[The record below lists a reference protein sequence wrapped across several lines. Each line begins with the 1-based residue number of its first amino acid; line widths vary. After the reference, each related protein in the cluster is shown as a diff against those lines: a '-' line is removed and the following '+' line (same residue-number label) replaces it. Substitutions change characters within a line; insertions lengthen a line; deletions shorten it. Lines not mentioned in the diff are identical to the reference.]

1 MFNKLPM
8 NLQFFAEGSPAPET
22 GAPAGAETTDTE
34 QQEQP
39 QEGSQRTFT
48 QEEVDKMVQ
57 KRMARYDRDH
67 QKEVDDA
74 RSEATRLAKMNKDQ
88 QKDYK
93 LQQAEQAREEALSK
107 LARYEMRDTARQQ
120 LIDGGYKNPTD
131 EDIDLIVTE
140 KAETTKANG
149 EAFLK
154 AVERI
159 RQSVRDELL
168 KGDTPQLSG
177 TKIKVPTLDEF
188 KKMSYA
194 ERVDLKTK
202 NPQVY
207 DKLVQESYQEVI
219 KYGK

>member
-22 GAPAGAETTDTE
+22 GAPTGAEATNTE
-34 QQEQP
+34 QPEQP

-168 KGDTPQLSG
+168 QGNTPQING
-177 TKIKVPTLDEF
+177 TQIKVPKTSDVN
-188 KKMSYA
+188 KMSYQELA
-194 ERVDLKTK
+194 ALKQN
-202 NPQVY
+202 NPQAY
-207 DKLVQESYQEVI
+207 SQIIKQEL
-219 KYGK
+219 

>member
-1 MFNKLPM
+1 MSNKLPM

-22 GAPAGAETTDTE
+22 GAPTGAEATDTE

-107 LARYEMRDTARQQ
+107 LARYEMQDVARQQ
-120 LIDGGYKNPTD
+120 LIDGGYTNPTQ
-131 EDIDLIVTE
+131 EDIDLIVTDN
-140 KAETTKANG
+140 ADSTKANG
-149 EAFLK
+149 DAFLK

-168 KGDTPQLSG
+168 KGDTPQING
-177 TKIKVPTLDEF
+177 TKIEVPTLDEF
-188 KKMSYA
+188 KNMSYA
-194 ERVDLKTK
+194 ERVELQSK

-207 DKLVQESYQEVI
+207 NKLVSQSY
-219 KYGK
+219 

>member
-22 GAPAGAETTDTE
+22 GAPTGAEVTDTE
-34 QQEQP
+34 QSEQP

-168 KGDTPQLSG
+168 QGNTPQLSG

-207 DKLVQESYQEVI
+207 DKLVQESY
-219 KYGK
+219 

>member
-8 NLQFFAEGSPAPET
+8 NLQFFAEGSPAPEA

-39 QEGSQRTFT
+39 QDGPQKTFT

-93 LQQAEQAREEALSK
+93 LQQAEKDRQEALSK
-107 LARYEMRDTARQQ
+107 LARYEMQDVARQQ
-120 LIDGGYKNPTD
+120 LIDGGYANPTK
-131 EDIDLIVTE
+131 EDIDLIVTDN
-140 KAETTKANG
+140 ADTTKANG

-168 KGDTPQLSG
+168 KGSTPQING
-177 TKIKVPTLDEF
+177 TQIEVPDTSDVN
-188 KKMSYA
+188 KMSYKELA
-194 ERVDLKTK
+194 ELKQK
-202 NPQVY
+202 NPRAYSQIV
-207 DKLVQESYQEVI
+207 KREL
-219 KYGK
+219 

>member
-1 MFNKLPM
+1 MEDKLPM
-8 NLQFFAEGSPAPET
+8 NLQFFAEGGEPATGSESGPTDTEVAGNDPAPEE
-22 GAPAGAETTDTE
+22 GTE
-34 QQEQP
+34 K
-39 QEGSQRTFT
+39 TFT
-48 QEEVDKMVQ
+48 QAEVDEMIRK
-57 KRMARYDRDH
+57 ATAD
-67 QKEVDDA
+67 KEQEITDA
-74 RSEATRLAKMNKDQ
+74 KKEATKYAKLNKEQ
-88 QKDYK
+88 QKDYDLNK
-93 LQQAEQAREEALSK
+93 ANQRATEAEAK

-149 EAFLK
+149 ETFLK
-154 AVERI
+154 VVERI

-168 KGDTPQLSG
+168 QGNTPQLSG

-207 DKLVQESYQEVI
+207 DKLVQESY
-219 KYGK
+219 

>member
-8 NLQFFAEGSPAPET
+8 NLQFFAEGSPAPEA

-168 KGDTPQLSG
+168 QGNTPQLSG
-177 TKIKVPTLDEF
+177 TQIKVPKTSDVN
-188 KKMSYA
+188 KMSYQELA
-194 ERVDLKTK
+194 ALKQN
-202 NPQVY
+202 NPQAY
-207 DKLVQESYQEVI
+207 SQIIKQEL
-219 KYGK
+219 

>member
-1 MFNKLPM
+1 MEDKLPM
-8 NLQFFAEGSPAPET
+8 NLQFFAEGGEPATGSESGPTDTEVVGNDPAPEE
-22 GAPAGAETTDTE
+22 GTE
-34 QQEQP
+34 K
-39 QEGSQRTFT
+39 TFT
-48 QEEVDKMVQ
+48 QAEVDEMLRK
-57 KRMARYDRDH
+57 ATAD
-67 QKEVDDA
+67 KEQEITDA
-74 RSEATRLAKMNKDQ
+74 KKEATKYAKLNKEQ
-88 QKDYK
+88 QKDYDLDK
-93 LQQAEQAREEALSK
+93 ANQRATEAEAK

-149 EAFLK
+149 ETFLK
-154 AVERI
+154 VVERI

-168 KGDTPQLSG
+168 QGNTPQING

-202 NPQVY
+202 NPQAY
-207 DKLVQESYQEVI
+207 DKLVQESY
-219 KYGK
+219 

>member
-8 NLQFFAEGSPAPET
+8 NLQFFAEQGSPAPEA
-22 GAPAGAETTDTE
+22 GAPDGAEATDNE
-34 QQEQP
+34 QPEQP
-39 QEGSQRTFT
+39 QDGPQKTFT

-74 RSEATRLAKMNKDQ
+74 RNEATRLAKMNKDQ

-93 LQQAEQAREEALSK
+93 LQQAEKDRQEALSK
-107 LARYEMRDTARQQ
+107 LACYEMQDVARQQ
-120 LIDGGYKNPTD
+120 LIDGGYANPTK
-131 EDIDLIVTE
+131 EDIDLIVTDN
-140 KAETTKANG
+140 ADSTKANG
-149 EAFLK
+149 DAFLK

-159 RQSVRDELL
+159 RQSVRNELL
-168 KGDTPQLSG
+168 KGDTPQING

-207 DKLVQESYQEVI
+207 DKLVQESY
-219 KYGK
+219 

>member
-8 NLQFFAEGSPAPET
+8 NLQFFAEGSPAPEA
-22 GAPAGAETTDTE
+22 GAPAGAEATDTE
-34 QQEQP
+34 QREQP

-107 LARYEMRDTARQQ
+107 LARYEMQDVARQQ
-120 LIDGGYKNPTD
+120 LIDGGYTNPTQ
-131 EDIDLIVTE
+131 EDIDLIVTDN
-140 KAETTKANG
+140 ADSTKANG
-149 EAFLK
+149 ETFLK
-154 AVERI
+154 VVERI

-168 KGDTPQLSG
+168 KGSTPQING
-177 TKIKVPTLDEF
+177 TQIEVPDTSDVN
-188 KKMSYA
+188 KMSYKELA
-194 ERVDLKTK
+194 ELKQK
-202 NPQVY
+202 NPRAYSQIV
-207 DKLVQESYQEVI
+207 KREL
-219 KYGK
+219 

>member
-8 NLQFFAEGSPAPET
+8 NLQFFAEGSPAPEA

-168 KGDTPQLSG
+168 QGNTPQLSV
-177 TKIKVPTLDEF
+177 TQIKVPKTSDVN
-188 KKMSYA
+188 KMSYQELA
-194 ERVDLKTK
+194 ALKQN
-202 NPQVY
+202 NPQAY
-207 DKLVQESYQEVI
+207 SQIIKQEL
-219 KYGK
+219 

>member
-1 MFNKLPM
+1 MSNKLPM

-22 GAPAGAETTDTE
+22 GAPTGAEATDNE
-34 QQEQP
+34 QPEQP
-39 QEGSQRTFT
+39 QDGPQKTFT

-168 KGDTPQLSG
+168 QGNTPQLSG
-177 TKIKVPTLDEF
+177 TQIKVPKTSDVN
-188 KKMSYA
+188 KMSYQELA
-194 ERVDLKTK
+194 ALKQN
-202 NPQVY
+202 NPQAY
-207 DKLVQESYQEVI
+207 SQIIKQEL
-219 KYGK
+219 

>member
-1 MFNKLPM
+1 MEDKLPM
-8 NLQFFAEGSPAPET
+8 NLQFFAEGGEPAT
-22 GAPAGAETTDTE
+22 GSESGPTDTE
-34 QQEQP
+34 VTGNDPTPE
-39 QEGSQRTFT
+39 EGTEKTFT
-48 QEEVDKMVQ
+48 QAEVDEMIKKATANKEQ
-57 KRMARYDRDH
+57 EITDAKKEAAKYAKLNKEQ
-67 QKEVDDA
+67 QKEYDLNKA
-74 RSEATRLAKMNKDQ
+74 NQRATEA
-88 QKDYK
+88 
-93 LQQAEQAREEALSK
+93 EAK

-168 KGDTPQLSG
+168 QGNTPQING

-207 DKLVQESYQEVI
+207 DKLVQESY
-219 KYGK
+219 

>member
-1 MFNKLPM
+1 MEDKLPM
-8 NLQFFAEGSPAPET
+8 NLQFFAEGGEPAT
-22 GAPAGAETTDTE
+22 GSESGPTDTE
-34 QQEQP
+34 TGSDPKPE
-39 QEGSQRTFT
+39 EGAKKTFT
-48 QEEVDKMVQ
+48 QAEVDEMLKKAAADKDKEITDAKKEAAKYAKLNKEQ
-57 KRMARYDRDH
+57 
-67 QKEVDDA
+67 QKEYDLNKA
-74 RSEATRLAKMNKDQ
+74 NQRATEA
-88 QKDYK
+88 
-93 LQQAEQAREEALSK
+93 EAK

-149 EAFLK
+149 ETFLK
-154 AVERI
+154 VVERI

-168 KGDTPQLSG
+168 KGDTPQIKG

-194 ERVDLKTK
+194 ERVDLKIK

-207 DKLVQESYQEVI
+207 DKLVQESY
-219 KYGK
+219 

>member
-8 NLQFFAEGSPAPET
+8 NLQFFAEGSPAPEA

-74 RSEATRLAKMNKDQ
+74 RSEATRLAKMKKDQ

-168 KGDTPQLSG
+168 QGNTPQLSG
-177 TKIKVPTLDEF
+177 TQIKVPKTSDVN
-188 KKMSYA
+188 KMSYQELA
-194 ERVDLKTK
+194 ALKQN
-202 NPQVY
+202 NPQAY
-207 DKLVQESYQEVI
+207 SQIIKQEL
-219 KYGK
+219 

>member
-1 MFNKLPM
+1 MEDKLPM
-8 NLQFFAEGSPAPET
+8 NLQFFAEGGEPAT
-22 GAPAGAETTDTE
+22 GSESGPTDTE
-34 QQEQP
+34 AGGDPKPE
-39 QEGSQRTFT
+39 EGAEKTFT
-48 QEEVDKMVQ
+48 QAEVDEMLQ
-57 KRMARYDRDH
+57 KAAADKDKEITDAKKEAAKYAKLNKEQ
-67 QKEVDDA
+67 QKEYDLDKA
-74 RSEATRLAKMNKDQ
+74 NQRATEA
-88 QKDYK
+88 
-93 LQQAEQAREEALSK
+93 EAK

-149 EAFLK
+149 ETFLK
-154 AVERI
+154 VVERI

-168 KGDTPQLSG
+168 KGDTPQING

-207 DKLVQESYQEVI
+207 DKLVQESY
-219 KYGK
+219 

>member
-8 NLQFFAEGSPAPET
+8 NLQFFAEQGSPAPEA
-22 GAPAGAETTDTE
+22 GAPDGAEAIDNE
-34 QQEQP
+34 QPEQP
-39 QEGSQRTFT
+39 QDGPQKTFT

-74 RSEATRLAKMNKDQ
+74 RNEATRLAKMNKDQ

-93 LQQAEQAREEALSK
+93 LQQAEKDRQEALSK
-107 LARYEMRDTARQQ
+107 LARYEMQDVARQQ
-120 LIDGGYKNPTD
+120 LIDGGYANPTK
-131 EDIDLIVTE
+131 EDIDLIVTDN
-140 KAETTKANG
+140 ADTTKANG

-168 KGDTPQLSG
+168 KGSTPQING
-177 TKIKVPTLDEF
+177 TQIEVPDTSDVN
-188 KKMSYA
+188 KMSYKELA
-194 ERVDLKTK
+194 ELKQK
-202 NPQVY
+202 NPRAYSQIV
-207 DKLVQESYQEVI
+207 KREL
-219 KYGK
+219 

>member
-8 NLQFFAEGSPAPET
+8 NLQFFAEGSPAPEA

-34 QQEQP
+34 QPEQP
-39 QEGSQRTFT
+39 QDGPQKTFT

-74 RSEATRLAKMNKDQ
+74 RNEATRLAKMNKDQ

-93 LQQAEQAREEALSK
+93 LQQAEKDRQEALSK
-107 LARYEMRDTARQQ
+107 LARYEMQDVARQQ
-120 LIDGGYKNPTD
+120 LIDGGYANPTK
-131 EDIDLIVTE
+131 EDIDLIVTDN
-140 KAETTKANG
+140 ADTTKANG

-168 KGDTPQLSG
+168 QGNTPQLSG
-177 TKIKVPTLDEF
+177 TQIKVPKTSDVN
-188 KKMSYA
+188 KMSYQELA
-194 ERVDLKTK
+194 ALKQN
-202 NPQVY
+202 NPQAY
-207 DKLVQESYQEVI
+207 SQIIKQEL
-219 KYGK
+219 

>member
-8 NLQFFAEGSPAPET
+8 NLQFFAEGSPAPEA

-107 LARYEMRDTARQQ
+107 LARYEMRDTARKQ

-168 KGDTPQLSG
+168 QGNTPQLSG
-177 TKIKVPTLDEF
+177 TQIKVPKTSDVN
-188 KKMSYA
+188 KMSYQELA
-194 ERVDLKTK
+194 ALKQN
-202 NPQVY
+202 NPQAY
-207 DKLVQESYQEVI
+207 SQIIKQEL
-219 KYGK
+219 

>member
-1 MFNKLPM
+1 MEDKLPM
-8 NLQFFAEGSPAPET
+8 NLQFFAEGGEPAT
-22 GAPAGAETTDTE
+22 GSESGPTDTE
-34 QQEQP
+34 VTGNDPTPE
-39 QEGSQRTFT
+39 EGTEKTFT
-48 QEEVDKMVQ
+48 QAEVDEMLRK
-57 KRMARYDRDH
+57 AAAD
-67 QKEVDDA
+67 KEQEITDA
-74 RSEATRLAKMNKDQ
+74 KKEAAKYAKLNKEQ
-88 QKDYK
+88 QKDYDIDK
-93 LQQAEQAREEALSK
+93 ANQRATEAEAK

-149 EAFLK
+149 ETFLK
-154 AVERI
+154 VVERI

-168 KGDTPQLSG
+168 KGDTPQIKG

-202 NPQVY
+202 NPQAY
-207 DKLVQESYQEVI
+207 DKLVQESY
-219 KYGK
+219 

>member
-1 MFNKLPM
+1 MEDKLPM
-8 NLQFFAEGSPAPET
+8 NLQFFAEGGEPAT
-22 GAPAGAETTDTE
+22 GSESGPTDTE
-34 QQEQP
+34 VTGNDPTPE
-39 QEGSQRTFT
+39 EGTEKTFT
-48 QEEVDKMVQ
+48 QAEVDEMLRK
-57 KRMARYDRDH
+57 ATAD
-67 QKEVDDA
+67 KEQEITDA
-74 RSEATRLAKMNKDQ
+74 KKEATKYAKLNKEQ
-88 QKDYK
+88 QKDYDLDK
-93 LQQAEQAREEALSK
+93 AKQRATEAEAK

-149 EAFLK
+149 ETFLK
-154 AVERI
+154 VVERI

-168 KGDTPQLSG
+168 QGNTPQING

-202 NPQVY
+202 NPQAY
-207 DKLVQESYQEVI
+207 DKLVQESY
-219 KYGK
+219 

>member
-1 MFNKLPM
+1 MEDKLPM
-8 NLQFFAEGSPAPET
+8 NLQFFAEGGEPAT
-22 GAPAGAETTDTE
+22 GSESGPTDTE
-34 QQEQP
+34 VTGNDPVPE
-39 QEGSQRTFT
+39 EGTEKTFT
-48 QEEVDKMVQ
+48 QAEVDEMIQ
-57 KRMARYDRDH
+57 KATADKEQEITDAKKEAARYAKLNKEQ
-67 QKEVDDA
+67 QKEYDLNKA
-74 RSEATRLAKMNKDQ
+74 NQRATEA
-88 QKDYK
+88 
-93 LQQAEQAREEALSK
+93 EAK

-168 KGDTPQLSG
+168 QGNTPQING

-194 ERVDLKTK
+194 ERVELQSK

-207 DKLVQESYQEVI
+207 NRLVSQSY
-219 KYGK
+219 

>member
-1 MFNKLPM
+1 MSNKLPM

-22 GAPAGAETTDTE
+22 GAPAGAEATDTE

-107 LARYEMRDTARQQ
+107 LARYEMQDVARQQ
-120 LIDGGYKNPTD
+120 LIDGGYT
-131 EDIDLIVTE
+131 IDLIVTDN
-140 KAETTKANG
+140 ADSTKANG
-149 EAFLK
+149 DAFLK

-168 KGDTPQLSG
+168 KGDTPQING
-177 TKIKVPTLDEF
+177 TKIEVPTLDEF

-194 ERVDLKTK
+194 ERVELQSK

-207 DKLVQESYQEVI
+207 NRLVSQSY
-219 KYGK
+219 

>member
-1 MFNKLPM
+1 MSNKLPM
-8 NLQFFAEGSPAPET
+8 NLQFFAEGSPAPEA
-22 GAPAGAETTDTE
+22 GAPAGVETTDTE

-107 LARYEMRDTARQQ
+107 LARYEMRDTARKQ

-168 KGDTPQLSG
+168 QGNTPQLSG
-177 TKIKVPTLDEF
+177 TQIKVPKTSDVN
-188 KKMSYA
+188 KMSYQELA
-194 ERVDLKTK
+194 ALKQN
-202 NPQVY
+202 NPQAY
-207 DKLVQESYQEVI
+207 SQIIKQEL
-219 KYGK
+219 